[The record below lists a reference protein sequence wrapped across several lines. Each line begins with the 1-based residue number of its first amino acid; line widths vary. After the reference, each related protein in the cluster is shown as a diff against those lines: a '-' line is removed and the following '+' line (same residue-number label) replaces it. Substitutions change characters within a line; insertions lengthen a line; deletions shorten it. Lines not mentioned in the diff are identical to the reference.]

1 MSAKSSISQ
10 RMLTDKQVGEF
21 LGVSWRTVRR
31 MSQRDA
37 EFPKAVKFGKSIRWD
52 RVAIENYLLR
62 VQQQ

>member
-1 MSAKSSISQ
+1 MIAKSSISQ

-21 LGVSWRTVRR
+21 LGISWRTVRR
-31 MSQRDA
+31 LSQRDPA
-37 EFPKAVKFGKSIRWD
+37 FPRPVKFGNSTRWD